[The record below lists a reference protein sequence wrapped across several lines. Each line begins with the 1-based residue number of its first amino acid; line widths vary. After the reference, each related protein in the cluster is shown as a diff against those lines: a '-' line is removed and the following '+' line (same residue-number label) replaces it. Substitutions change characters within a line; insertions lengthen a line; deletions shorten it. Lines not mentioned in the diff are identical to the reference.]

1 MDNYLIDLK
10 PLEYIGGIIKGVLE
24 KSNVIINDAYLYY
37 ERLGSKDSILVIRLK
52 DKDGLFNDYLTYGNK
67 VRRTSEGLMCETIY
81 KSSEEDSITNL
92 RVNIKLIDH
101 IMQFFKDFE
110 KMLEDYC
117 LSNLELNLKIPF
129 SELESVEL
137 QKDKKENETDKLE
150 DALDR
155 LENLIRILT
164 KNNKN

>member
-1 MDNYLIDLK
+1 
-10 PLEYIGGIIKGVLE
+10 
-24 KSNVIINDAYLYY
+24 
-37 ERLGSKDSILVIRLK
+37 
-52 DKDGLFNDYLTYGNK
+52 
-67 VRRTSEGLMCETIY
+67 
-81 KSSEEDSITNL
+81 
-92 RVNIKLIDH
+92 
-101 IMQFFKDFE
+101 MQFFKEFE

-117 LSNLELNLKIPF
+117 LSNLKLNLKITF

-164 KNNKN
+164 KNNKK